1 MKRKTAILLA
11 IASIL
16 TLNVAAVAR
25 DPLSFEG
32 QSPKILFLTMPWGE
46 EVTYYAYEGIYYVTN
61 VADSTYQTLNYY
73 VPAEKRGTEFAPI
86 LMRNYVGGYMAAE
99 ARRPSAT
106 DATGRALYEGYC
118 VCIAGARGRDSEQG
132 GAFTGRAPAAILDL
146 KAAVAYL
153 HYNDHLMPG
162 DANRIITDGTSA
174 GGAMSAL
181 LGMTGNHTLYRP
193 LLKAMG
199 AADSRDDVFASACYC
214 PIIDLEHA
222 DAAYEWTYQCVDQAT
237 RGASDEQM
245 AIAAELAAQF
255 PQYINELDI
264 HDGEKQL
271 TALNYR
277 DYLKSFIIA
286 SAQRARNEGVI
297 IPDSLGFTF
306 YAATERRGASA
317 DGTRPS
323 RLKRM
328 PRIAHADRQSEFV
341 TDVDLDTYL
350 RYVATRT
357 PLKSTPAFDAVGV
370 AGAMPTGENEL
381 FGDATGSAVNFT
393 AFSAAKSGQGTV
405 TPEVEANVK
414 LMNPMAFF
422 QYDTAQHRIARFWYI
437 RHGAAD
443 RDTAFPVPINFAT
456 KLSNYGLNVDF
467 AITWN
472 RGHEGDY
479 NLDDLFTWIALITRP

>member
-1 MKRKTAILLA
+1 MNRKTAILLLGA
-11 IASIL
+11 ISIVL
-16 TLNVAAVAR
+16 SSTALAR
-25 DPLSFEG
+25 DPLSFKG
-32 QSPKILFLTMPWGE
+32 QEPNMNYLTMPWGE
-46 EVTYYAYEGIYYVTN
+46 DVAYFAYENIAYVTN
-61 VADSTYQTLNYY
+61 VEDSTYQTLNYY
-73 VPAEKRGTEFAPI
+73 VPAQNPRAEYSPI
-86 LMRNYVGGYMAAE
+86 LLRTYVGGYMAAA

-118 VCIAGARGRDSEQG
+118 VCIPGARGRDSEVNG
-132 GAFTGRAPAAILDL
+132 VFTGRAPAAILDL

-153 HYNDHLMPG
+153 HYNDRLMPG

-181 LGMTGNHTLYRP
+181 LGMTGNHTLYKP
-193 LLKAMG
+193 LLREMG
-199 AADSRDDVFASACYC
+199 AADSRDDVFASVCFC

-222 DAAYEWTYQCVDQAT
+222 DAAYEWTYQCIDQELRQAT
-237 RGASDEQM
+237 DEQM
-245 AIAAELAAQF
+245 TVATDLAALY
-255 PQYINELDI
+255 PAYLNSLEL

-271 TALNYR
+271 TASNYR

-297 IPDSLGFTF
+297 IPDTLGFRF
-306 YAATERRGASA
+306 YEAAERRGASA

-328 PRIAHADRQSEFV
+328 PRGQHDGHQSEFII
-341 TDVDLDTYL
+341 DLDLDTYL

-357 PLKSTPAFDAVGV
+357 PLKSCPAFDAAGV
-370 AGAMPTGENEL
+370 AGSEPTGENEL

-393 AFSAAKSGQGTV
+393 DYSAAKSGAGSV
-405 TPEVEANVK
+405 ASNVRENVR
-414 LMNPMAFF
+414 LLNPMNFF
-422 QYDTAQHRIARFWYI
+422 EYDTAAHRIAPFWYV

-443 RDTAFPVPINFAT
+443 RDTAFPVPVNFAT

-479 NLDDLFTWIALITRP
+479 NLDDLFTWIAMVTRR